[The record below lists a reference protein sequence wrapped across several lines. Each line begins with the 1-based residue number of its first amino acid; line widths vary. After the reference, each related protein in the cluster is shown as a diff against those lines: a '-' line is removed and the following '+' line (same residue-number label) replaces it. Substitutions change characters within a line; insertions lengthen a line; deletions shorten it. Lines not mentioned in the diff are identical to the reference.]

1 MFRIKKL
8 YTFVLGSFLP
18 LLLVTFSICLFVL
31 LMQYLWTSVADMVGK
46 GVGIG
51 VLLQFFSYV
60 SMFFLPTALPLSILM
75 ASLMAFGNLGEHSEL
90 TAMKAAGISL
100 LKIMKPLIIFVAIM
114 CGISFVFQNNIQ
126 PRARLKMAAMMVS
139 LRQKSPELDI
149 PEGIFYREI
158 TGYNV
163 FVHHKDKKTGILR
176 DMMIYDYSQGF
187 ENAKVIVADSG
198 KLKVTE
204 DKKYLVLTLYQGES
218 FENLNASK
226 RMHYANE
233 PIPYRRETFRF
244 REVLI
249 DFDTSFSL
257 EDESVLGSRAD
268 GKNISDLVMFID
280 SVQTHQDSI
289 NRQSVGY
296 LKRATYLTTFKE
308 TRNVSLRAKSTNDS
322 LFAGGFQTY
331 FDQLSPDAKMQS
343 IQRAKSKTDQVPMDY
358 AFSANQQSDTHSQ
371 LRAFKIQLHTKFTLS
386 LACLLFFFI
395 GAPLGA
401 IIRKGG
407 LGMPTV
413 LSVFLYLA
421 YYTINDF
428 ATKMARTGTWDIWI
442 GLWLSTFL
450 LLGLGIFLTYQAIN
464 DSTMFSADV
473 WAQWFKR
480 ISKMIKFTT
489 RSLKKIKLY
498 VQRIDLVRK

>member
-8 YTFVLGSFLP
+8 YTFILGAFLP

-31 LMQYLWTSVADMVGK
+31 LMQYLWTSIADMVGK
-46 GVGIG
+46 GVGVG

-60 SMFFLPTALPLSILM
+60 SMWFLPNALPLSVLM
-75 ASLMAFGNLGEHSEL
+75 ASLMAFGNLGEHFEL

-100 LKIMKPLIIFVAIM
+100 LKIMKPLIIFVLLM

-126 PRARLKMAAMMVS
+126 PRARLKMAAIMVS

-163 FVHHKDKKTGILR
+163 FVRKKDKKSGILH
-176 DMMIYDYSQGF
+176 DMMIYDYSDGF

-204 DKKYLVLTLYQGES
+204 DKKYLVLSLYQGES
-218 FENLNASK
+218 FENMKASK
-226 RMHYANE
+226 RMSYAND
-233 PIPYRRETFRF
+233 PIPYRRETFKF

-249 DFDTSFSL
+249 DFDTSFSI

-268 GKNISDLVMFID
+268 GKNINDLVAFID
-280 SVQTHQDSI
+280 SVKVGQDSI
-289 NRQSVGY
+289 NQHGVAYMKRTAY
-296 LKRATYLTTFKE
+296 LNTFKDVAS
-308 TRNVSLRAKSTNDS
+308 TRSGSHKKSANDS
-322 LFAGGFQTY
+322 LFADGFQSY
-331 FDQLSPDAKMQS
+331 FDRLSLDKKIQS
-343 IQRAKSKTDQVPMDY
+343 IQSAKSKTDQVPMDY
-358 AFSANQQSDTHSQ
+358 AFTVNQQNDANTQ
-371 LRAFKIQLHTKFTLS
+371 LRAYKIQLQAKFTLS

-413 LSVFLYLA
+413 LSVFLYLT

-428 ATKMARTGTWDIWI
+428 GTKMARTGTWDIWL
-442 GLWLSTFL
+442 GVWLSTFL
-450 LLGLGIFLTYQAIN
+450 LLALGIFFTYQAIN
-464 DSTMFSADV
+464 DSTMFNAEV
-473 WAQWFKR
+473 WKKGFNRVTKALKR
-480 ISKMIKFTT
+480 KRPAKAKNETN
-489 RSLKKIKLY
+489 
-498 VQRIDLVRK
+498 